1 MRTLFELSQQAT
13 RRANADAP
21 HIYDLVPHKENGEVV
36 GIVLRH
42 ENMVMVDTFAQW
54 LTDEG
59 IAHAIGGTE

>member
-1 MRTLFELSQQAT
+1 MRTLFEMTPQAV

-21 HIYDLVPHKENGEVV
+21 HIYDLTPHKEDGEVV

-42 ENMVMVDTFAQW
+42 NDPVTVDTFAQW

-59 IAHAIGGTE
+59 IAHTIGGTE